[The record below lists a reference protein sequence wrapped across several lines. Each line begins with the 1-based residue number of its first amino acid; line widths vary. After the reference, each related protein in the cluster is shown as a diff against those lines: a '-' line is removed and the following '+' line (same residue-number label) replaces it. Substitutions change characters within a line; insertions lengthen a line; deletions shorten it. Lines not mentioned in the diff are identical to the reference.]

1 MENYSVI
8 IQSGQFHCGQLHYT
22 KAECDPMGHLSG
34 LSWGDF

>member
-8 IQSGQFHCGQLHYT
+8 IQCGQLCYT
-22 KAECDPMGHLSG
+22 KAESDPMGHLFG